1 MDKELLKS
9 DVEAGIVAMENMLAD
24 GSHDDAVFVLGRIR
38 HILGLLSDCDTICP
52 DAHSSILNAEGSLSD
67 AEFEIEEA
75 GLIPSVG
82 EPITEASFPKIGPFN
97 TAALSE
103 ALSSL
108 SIRSEQDCPPANPE
122 RGRHVEIGTGPSVI
136 AARRVG

>member
-9 DVEAGIVAMENMLAD
+9 DANAGIVAMENLLAD
-24 GSHDDAVFVLGRIR
+24 GSHDDAVFIVGRIR

-67 AEFEIEEA
+67 AEFEIEA
-75 GLIPSVG
+75 DGLIPSVG
-82 EPITEASFPKIGPFN
+82 EPITEASFPAIGPFN

-103 ALSSL
+103 ALAAL
-108 SIRSEQDCPPANPE
+108 S
-122 RGRHVEIGTGPSVI
+122 
-136 AARRVG
+136 ARAGNEP